1 MNTTNPKKKSRI
13 GLKLISVILA
23 VLLWI
28 YIGNQGGTTSR
39 QNTVQ
44 ADLQY
49 IHLGDGLSV
58 KQVPDKVSVTMW
70 GNYRGSGNAVAYV
83 DLGGLGAG
91 THLLPVNLE
100 PVQGA
105 MFTRVNPK
113 EVEVVLTRLQQRE
126 FRVEYQ
132 ISGEPPAGYELV
144 DMVTTPDKCIISGE
158 DNILGRVSRV
168 VCRVNLANSTGVDS
182 LRLRPQARDARGN
195 IISEGLRIVPETVMV
210 HAVVSQKLAS
220 KQMTVKAQFKG
231 NVAEGY
237 RVKEVTIEPDLAS
250 IISKQDLPA
259 DQDELITTEIDLAG
273 KKQSFSQEVALQTP
287 AGVKVYPPR
296 VLVEVSIEK
305 IPTEESE
312 QNEDSRTRRQTTP
325 GT

>member
-1 MNTTNPKKKSRI
+1 VNATNPKKNSRV
-13 GLKLISVILA
+13 GLKLISIILA

-44 ADLQY
+44 VGVQY
-49 IHLGDGLSV
+49 LHLEEGLSV
-58 KQVPDKVSVTMW
+58 KEAQQRVSVTMW
-70 GNYRGSGNAVAYV
+70 GNYRGSGNVVAYV
-83 DLGGLGAG
+83 NLGGLEAG
-91 THLLPVNLE
+91 THLVPVNLE

-132 ISGEPPAGYELV
+132 ISGKPPDGYEVLDTV
-144 DMVTTPDKCIISGE
+144 ITPDKCIVSGE
-158 DNILGRVSRV
+158 DNLLARVSRV
-168 VCRVNLANSTGVDS
+168 VCPINLSNSTGVES
-182 LRLRPQARDARGN
+182 QRIRPQARDTKGN
-195 IISEGLRIVPETVMV
+195 AINEGLRIVPETVTI
-210 HAVVSQKLAS
+210 HTVVSQKLTT
-220 KQMTVKAQFKG
+220 KEMTVKPLFKG
-231 NVAEGY
+231 TIAEGY
-237 RVKEVTIEPDLAS
+237 RVKEVTVEPVKAG
-250 IISKQDLPA
+250 IIGKQELPA
-259 DQDELITTEIDLAG
+259 EPHELVTTEIDLTG
-273 KKQSFSQEVALQTP
+273 KKQSFSQEAALQIP
-287 AGVKVYPPR
+287 AGAKVFPQR

-305 IPTEESE
+305 IAAEESE